1 MKKTEEEYE
10 EYEEYLE
17 NYAAYKADRIES
29 RNPKDHVIA
38 RPMTYEQWQR
48 ACRMLAKYCRAINTR
63 HTRAMELDPPYDY
76 GQNCSMKELAK
87 KHWKKADKLMSV
99 VKKYEELLL
108 I

>member
-1 MKKTEEEYE
+1 MNEEYQ
-10 EYEEYLE
+10 EYQEYLE
-17 NYAAYKADRIES
+17 NFQEYLESYKICSHKKPLR
-29 RNPKDHVIA
+29 
-38 RPMTYEQWQR
+38 YEQWQR
-48 ACRMLAKYCRAINTR
+48 ACRMLAKYYRAINNR

-76 GQNCSMKELAK
+76 GQNCPTRDLAE